1 MHRHVRNKM
10 QTVIAQFSYSQ
21 CGGNTSKKTKK
32 YKKSPPAL
40 SIISQYNQI
49 SLVSNLVT
57 LVLIGYYP

>member
-1 MHRHVRNKM
+1 M